1 MKTGKY
7 LVLKKENLAKNT
19 YSLWIECPEVAQE
32 AQAGQ
37 FVHVKVEGF
46 SLRRPISICEVTEK
60 AIRIVFDVRGE
71 GTEAMT
77 RINQGDMI
85 DLLAPLGHG
94 FTLLEPEKP
103 IVVLGGGI
111 GVPPMLEVAKHYGTQ
126 AKAIIGFQTASKVIL
141 KEDFTQYGADVTVCT
156 DDGTMG
162 VHGFVTQALEEH
174 LKQST
179 PAMIYA
185 CGPKPMLKGIVEMAK
200 QHNIPCEVSLEER
213 MACGVGACLV
223 CQCKLV
229 KNGEEF
235 SAHVCKDGP
244 VFPAEE
250 VQF

>member
-19 YSLWIECPEVAQE
+19 YSLWIKCPEVAQE

-103 IVVLGGGI
+103 FVVLGGRNRRSTNVGSGKTLWNTSQSDYWI
-111 GVPPMLEVAKHYGTQ
+111 PNCLQ
-126 AKAIIGFQTASKVIL
+126 S
-141 KEDFTQYGADVTVCT
+141 DF
-156 DDGTMG
+156 
-162 VHGFVTQALEEH
+162 
-174 LKQST
+174 
-179 PAMIYA
+179 
-185 CGPKPMLKGIVEMAK
+185 KGRFHPIW
-200 QHNIPCEVSLEER
+200 R
-213 MACGVGACLV
+213 
-223 CQCKLV
+223 
-229 KNGEEF
+229 
-235 SAHVCKDGP
+235 
-244 VFPAEE
+244 
-250 VQF
+250 